1 MARRG
6 LKGNSGF
13 ERNTP
18 YVEKIF
24 YASPPIPLGISS
36 KYVSECPKDWH
47 VIEPKICAIRLDEN
61 QKTVIKVLCEPN
73 NIEERR
79 AVIKDLNE
87 NFLRRFFRYN
97 DLTFKFREANFSTKP
112 VSVYAVKRNGI
123 LEAHGIFRN
132 DETEIDLRMER
143 IEENFMKTKTGLSIE
158 EINELLKKR
167 FSSKKPLKV

>member
-1 MARRG
+1 MSSKNSRG
-6 LKGNSGF
+6 RCGF
-13 ERNTP
+13 ERTTP
-18 YVEKIF
+18 YIQRTF
-24 YASPPIPLGISS
+24 LSSPPVPMGIAT
-36 KYVSECPKDWH
+36 KDISECPKDWH

-61 QKTVIKVLCEPN
+61 KKPVIKVLCEPN

-158 EINELLKKR
+158 EIDELLKKR